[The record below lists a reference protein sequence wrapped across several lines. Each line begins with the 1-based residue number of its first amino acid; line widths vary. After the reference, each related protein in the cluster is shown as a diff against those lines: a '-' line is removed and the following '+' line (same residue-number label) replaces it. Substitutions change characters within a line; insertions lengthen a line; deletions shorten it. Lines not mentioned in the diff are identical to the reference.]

1 MDLEKRQDETQFDYH
16 KRLIYGKLVDKTL
29 ADVDYTELAELA
41 YGQPYSSDVARRMCY
56 GSKRTLE
63 LLDSQRISNIDD
75 CSLLSELEAKK
86 VELEKER
93 RRFYD
98 QRREYNKLVTEDGR
112 REHIYESLTQ
122 AANKLSETIGNI
134 YDDAPIINLYGDNEA
149 VLVFSDWHYGM
160 VTSNVFNTYNTDI
173 CIERVKSVVDA
184 AIERIC
190 LHHCRRLHVIVLGD
204 TFHGAVHVSARVA
217 SEELVC
223 DQIMQVSEILAQ
235 SIRKLSRY
243 VEETIVYMTYGNHAR
258 TVQNKKDNLHR
269 DNMERLIP
277 WWLEQRFNDCDDI
290 IITPDSGYEFIF
302 ANVCGHEICASHGDI
317 DTLKTSPRL
326 LSTLFQKKFG
336 KDIEYILLGDK
347 HHRESF
353 DELGISAMLCG
364 SLCGTDDHAND
375 KRLFSSPSQLMLI
388 VNEKCGVDAEY
399 RISC

>member
-388 VNEKCGVDAEY
+388 VNEKCGVEC
-399 RISC
+399 RIQD

>member
-134 YDDAPIINLYGDNEA
+134 YDDTPIINLYGDNEA

-235 SIRKLSRY
+235 SIRELSRY

-290 IITPDSGYEFIF
+290 IIAPDSGYEFIF

-364 SLCGTDDHAND
+364 SLCGTDDYAND

>member
-1 MDLEKRQDETQFDYH
+1 MEKRQDETQFDYH